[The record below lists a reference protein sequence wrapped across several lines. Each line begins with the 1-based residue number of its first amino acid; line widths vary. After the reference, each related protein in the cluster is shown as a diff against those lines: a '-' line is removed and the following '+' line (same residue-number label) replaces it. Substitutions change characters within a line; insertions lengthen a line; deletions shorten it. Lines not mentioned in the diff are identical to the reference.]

1 MSCNKCQDVGYRIS
15 NSGEFALAEVC
26 ECQHNCGKCTG
37 TGFVIESVDGYD
49 VARPCLCSSA
59 PHRVSCYNR
68 AQIPAHFAHK
78 SLSGFQA
85 TSHNQSIKT
94 KLLAYQ
100 KNFRPGGAS
109 GQLLIGEPG
118 VGKTHLVTAL
128 LHYFTLER
136 GIHCRFVDFFK
147 LTAEI
152 RATYDKDS
160 HGTESNLIEPLV
172 NVPVLVIDELGKGK
186 GSSWE
191 LSIVDQLISR
201 RYNSGRVILATTN
214 YFPKGVQPSKPSA
227 QLLPYSL
234 EERVGPRI
242 FSRLSEMSEF
252 HLVEGP
258 DFRRLSHART

>member
-1 MSCNKCQDVGYRIS
+1 MSCKMCQGVGYTLTS
-15 NSGEFALAEVC
+15 EGEFATAKVC
-26 ECQHNCGKCTG
+26 ECQIACKKCSG
-37 TGFVIESVDGYD
+37 TGFLITMVDGYEI
-49 VARPCLCSSA
+49 AKPCLCSSA

-68 AQIPAHFAHK
+68 ALIPAHFAHK

-85 TSHNQSIKT
+85 TKHNQSIKT

-100 KNFRPGGAS
+100 KNFRKNGAR

-136 GIHCRFVDFFK
+136 GISCRFVDFFK
-147 LTAEI
+147 LTADI
-152 RATYDKDS
+152 RATYTKDS
-160 HGTESNLIEPLV
+160 QGSESYLIEPLV

-201 RYNSGRVILATTN
+201 RYNSGRVILGTTN
-214 YFPKGVQPSKPSA
+214 YFPEGVQPSNATSKG
-227 QLLPYSL
+227 LPYSL

-242 FSRLSEMSEF
+242 FSRLSEMSDF
-252 HLVEGP
+252 HVVEGQ
-258 DFRRLSHART
+258 DFRRLK

>member
-1 MSCNKCQDVGYRIS
+1 MSCSKCQDVGYQIFS
-15 NSGEFALAEVC
+15 SGEFAVAEVC
-26 ECQHNCGKCTG
+26 DCQLNCKKCAG
-37 TGFVIESVDGYD
+37 SGFLIEIVDGYE
-49 VARPCLCSSA
+49 VAKPCFCSSV

-78 SLSGFQA
+78 SLSGYQA

-100 KNFRPGGAS
+100 KNFRKKGAR

-128 LHYFTLER
+128 LHYLTLER

-160 HGTESNLIEPLV
+160 HGSESNLIEPLV
-172 NVPVLVIDELGKGK
+172 EVPVLVIDELGKGK
-186 GSSWE
+186 GSTWE

-201 RYNSGRVILATTN
+201 RYNAGRVILGTTN
-214 YFPKGVQPSKPSA
+214 YFPNGVQPSNPNA
-227 QLLPYSL
+227 QKLPYSL

-242 FSRLSEMSEF
+242 FSRLSEMSDF
-252 HLVEGP
+252 HVVEGP
-258 DFRRLSHART
+258 DFRRIS